1 MHRHGWTGLSLALLA
16 LGASSAASKAE
27 ARPARRPQAVA
38 PQSGRPHLVIVEGDG
53 GFVIRC
59 ETQANPQNVG
69 FPRGAIPPLAIP
81 LGASVRIDRAALQ
94 NSNHKDISHGET
106 R

>member
-1 MHRHGWTGLSLALLA
+1 MSQRAVIGLMLGLAALA
-16 LGASSAASKAE
+16 AGSAE
-27 ARPARRPQAVA
+27 ARQARSLTRVPQQAERP
-38 PQSGRPHLVIVEGDG
+38 RLVIADDDG

-59 ETQANPQNVG
+59 ETPRRPRDPN
-69 FPRGAIPPLAIP
+69 FPEGAIPLSTIP

-94 NSNHKDISHGET
+94 NSNQKDISHGET

>member
-1 MHRHGWTGLSLALLA
+1 MQRLGMTGLGMAMLALCA
-16 LGASSAASKAE
+16 GVAD
-27 ARPARRPQAVA
+27 ARPARPGLPVPQATQ
-38 PQSGRPHLVIVEGDG
+38 PRPRLVIVEGDG

-59 ETQANPQNVG
+59 EYPKHSRDPA
-69 FPRGAIPPLAIP
+69 FPPGAIPLSSVP